1 MGWTVALA
9 GNPNCGKTTL
19 FNALTGE
26 NQYVG
31 NWPGVTV
38 EKREADCTLGNRP
51 IRLVDLPG
59 VYSLSP
65 YSIEEEVARG
75 FIEGKS
81 CDAVLNIVD
90 ATCLERGLY
99 LTLQLL
105 EKGVAAVVALNMM
118 DEAEKRGIHPDLEI
132 LSRELGAPVVAISAR
147 KRRGLEQ
154 LGRAVAEAAGSG
166 RKSRPRLNY
175 APGAF
180 PETDAGFVALAQ
192 ARYDFIE
199 KTLKKAGCPPRPYE
213 GRMSDHIDRV
223 LLHPLGA
230 LPAFGALVGALFF
243 CTFGPPGEA
252 LRGLMEAVVA
262 LAQRGGGILMAG
274 APRWAASLVCQGVIG
289 GVGGVLTFLP
299 QILILFLGMALLEES
314 GCMARGGV
322 YGGSA
327 SAVSGAFRPVVYSH
341 DYGPGL
347 HGHRRHGRPGR
358 GKSAGSAHDHSAD
371 ALSFLR
377 GQAAHLRAVCRGVF
391 PGGAGA
397 DGGGDLR
404 PGAIDDGRQ
413 RRGAAQNPFSGG
425 TDAFRDGI
433 GGLPAAHAAAGA
445 AAAEGAGLGFF
456 EPGGHC
462 DFRHERGRMG
472 HEFFHPGPYPGR
484 GGGGFHPGPAGPPA
498 GGNLCTPGL

>member
-147 KRRGLEQ
+147 KRP
-154 LGRAVAEAAGSG
+154 RAGTAGPGGGGSG
-166 RKSRPRLNY
+166 GKR
-175 APGAF
+175 
-180 PETDAGFVALAQ
+180 AQ
-192 ARYDFIE
+192 I
-199 KTLKKAGCPPRPYE
+199 
-213 GRMSDHIDRV
+213 
-223 LLHPLGA
+223 
-230 LPAFGALVGALFF
+230 PA
-243 CTFGPPGEA
+243 
-252 LRGLMEAVVA
+252 
-262 LAQRGGGILMAG
+262 
-274 APRWAASLVCQGVIG
+274 AAEL
-289 GVGGVLTFLP
+289 
-299 QILILFLGMALLEES
+299 
-314 GCMARGGV
+314 
-322 YGGSA
+322 
-327 SAVSGAFRPVVYSH
+327 
-341 DYGPGL
+341 
-347 HGHRRHGRPGR
+347 RPGR
-358 GKSAGSAHDHSAD
+358 FSGNG
-371 ALSFLR
+371 R
-377 GQAAHLRAVCRGVF
+377 GLC
-391 PGGAGA
+391 GA
-397 DGGGDLR
+397 D
-404 PGAIDDGRQ
+404 
-413 RRGAAQNPFSGG
+413 
-425 TDAFRDGI
+425 
-433 GGLPAAHAAAGA
+433 
-445 AAAEGAGLGFF
+445 
-456 EPGGHC
+456 
-462 DFRHERGRMG
+462 
-472 HEFFHPGPYPGR
+472 PGPV
-484 GGGGFHPGPAGPPA
+484 
-498 GGNLCTPGL
+498 

>member
-154 LGRAVAEAAGSG
+154 LGRAVAEAAG
-166 RKSRPRLNY
+166 
-175 APGAF
+175 
-180 PETDAGFVALAQ
+180 
-192 ARYDFIE
+192 
-199 KTLKKAGCPPRPYE
+199 
-213 GRMSDHIDRV
+213 
-223 LLHPLGA
+223 
-230 LPAFGALVGALFF
+230 
-243 CTFGPPGEA
+243 
-252 LRGLMEAVVA
+252 RGLC
-262 LAQRGGGILMAG
+262 G
-274 APRWAASLVCQGVIG
+274 A
-289 GVGGVLTFLP
+289 
-299 QILILFLGMALLEES
+299 
-314 GCMARGGV
+314 
-322 YGGSA
+322 
-327 SAVSGAFRPVVYSH
+327 
-341 DYGPGL
+341 GPG
-347 HGHRRHGRPGR
+347 P
-358 GKSAGSAHDHSAD
+358 
-371 ALSFLR
+371 
-377 GQAAHLRAVCRGVF
+377 V
-391 PGGAGA
+391 
-397 DGGGDLR
+397 
-404 PGAIDDGRQ
+404 
-413 RRGAAQNPFSGG
+413 
-425 TDAFRDGI
+425 
-433 GGLPAAHAAAGA
+433 
-445 AAAEGAGLGFF
+445 
-456 EPGGHC
+456 
-462 DFRHERGRMG
+462 
-472 HEFFHPGPYPGR
+472 
-484 GGGGFHPGPAGPPA
+484 
-498 GGNLCTPGL
+498 